1 MDGGQGRVA
10 DWRAG
15 REKGTLF
22 LPRACCIV
30 SVSSP
35 SGRETAR
42 RMEGGGERRC
52 EREGPLSVIGNLYFC
67 RPYLSSAFNPV
78 LLYWVNRTNG
88 SPRSS
93 RSSDTMGR
101 RGRGMLSICVV
112 AGPRWPLWIAT
123 ADDSNLPY
131 NARVLRVPFAS
142 PPTMPNRGPIAEL
155 RPHFRR
161 MSFARMRPRALYNRS
176 LLPHRRIRLRDCFF
190 HCRS

>member
-10 DWRAG
+10 DRRAG
-15 REKGTLF
+15 REKDTLF

-30 SVSSP
+30 SVSGP
-35 SGRETAR
+35 SGRETADGGCR
-42 RMEGGGERRC
+42 RTAVRAR
-52 EREGPLSVIGNLYFC
+52 GPLSVIGNLYFC

-101 RGRGMLSICVV
+101 RGCFQSVSSRARDDRS
-112 AGPRWPLWIAT
+112 ASPPA
-123 ADDSNLPY
+123 DSNLPY
-131 NARVLRVPFAS
+131 NARVLRVPFTS
-142 PPTMPNRGPIAEL
+142 PPLRRRIAVL
-155 RPHFRR
+155 SRNYGRVSAVCLSR
-161 MSFARMRPRALYNRS
+161 IPRALYYRS
-176 LLPHRRIRLRDCFF
+176 LLAHRRIRLRDCFF